1 MKILNYISSF
11 SSVEAYDASTL
22 NCYAFRR
29 GTDTKENITLLLG
42 NMVSGY
48 PFEIN
53 ILGKELSFN
62 QHVIA
67 A

>member
-29 GTDTKENITLLLG
+29 GTDTKDGITLSLG

-53 ILGKELSFN
+53 ILGKELFFY